1 MESDIA
7 LTRRH
12 NMVQIIIYT
21 LLISFIAISIH
32 YYLVNRQLKSEIA
45 QIEDELK
52 IIVNENIRHRLLAP
66 PYSYTK
72 NICFQINK
80 LCTNYQNDI
89 LSLKT
94 SEKKYKDLMINL
106 SHDVRTPLASMLGH
120 LELLT
125 ESINESPS
133 DNLSIS
139 LEVINRKAL
148 ELTDFVEMLF
158 QWTKLDAN
166 EEKFVFS
173 SYDINEQSR
182 MLISKWIS
190 FFDKNNIEYS
200 FHIPEKEYR
209 CSIDAAA
216 YQRILDNLFKN
227 ILNHSHATKMKFS
240 VTQSDS
246 HIHLLIEDNGIGI
259 KPEDQNLVFER
270 LYQCDLSRN
279 SKGNG
284 LGLAIVKELV
294 QKMNGTITFKSVPH
308 IYTRFLIS
316 FPLQSL

>member
-1 MESDIA
+1 
-7 LTRRH
+7 
-12 NMVQIIIYT
+12 MVQTITYF
-21 LLISFIAISIH
+21 LLISFIAISIR

-45 QIEDELK
+45 QIENELK
-52 IIVNENIRHRLLAP
+52 LITSGNIRHRLLAQ
-66 PYSYTK
+66 PYSATQ

-125 ESINESPS
+125 ESINEFSS
-133 DNLSIS
+133 NTLSTS

-166 EEKFVFS
+166 EEKFSFS

-182 MLISKWIS
+182 MLIGKWIS
-190 FFDKNNIEYS
+190 IFDKNNIKYS
-200 FHIPEKEYR
+200 FHIPEKEYH
-209 CSIDAAA
+209 CTIDPTA

-227 ILNHSHATKMKFS
+227 ILNHSHATQMHFS
-240 VTQSDS
+240 VTQSGS
-246 HIHLLIEDNGIGI
+246 YVHLLIEDNGIGI

-270 LYQCDLSRN
+270 LYQCDLSRH

-294 QKMNGTITFKSVPH
+294 QKMNGTITLESIPH

-316 FPLQSL
+316 FPLQST

>member
-1 MESDIA
+1 M
-7 LTRRH
+7 
-12 NMVQIIIYT
+12 
-21 LLISFIAISIH
+21 AISIR
-32 YYLVNRQLKSEIA
+32 YYLINRQLRSEIY
-45 QIEDELK
+45 QIEKELN
-52 IIVNENIRHRLLAP
+52 IIVNGNIRHRLLAQ
-66 PYSYTK
+66 PYSSTR

-80 LCTNYQNDI
+80 LCTKYQKDI
-89 LSLKT
+89 LSLKS

-106 SHDVRTPLASMLGH
+106 SHDVRTPLAAMLGH

-125 ESINESPS
+125 ESISEFPS
-133 DNLSIS
+133 DSLSSS

-166 EEKFVFS
+166 EEKFVL
-173 SYDINEQSR
+173 SYYDLNEQSR
-182 MLISKWIS
+182 MLIGKWIS
-190 FFDKNNIEYS
+190 IFDTNKIEYS
-200 FHIPEKEYR
+200 FHIPEEEYL
-209 CSIDAAA
+209 CCIDITA

-240 VTQSDS
+240 VTQSDFYV
-246 HIHLLIEDNGIGI
+246 HLLIEDNGIGI

-294 QKMNGTITFKSVPH
+294 QKMNGTITLESIPH

-316 FPLQSL
+316 FPLQSF